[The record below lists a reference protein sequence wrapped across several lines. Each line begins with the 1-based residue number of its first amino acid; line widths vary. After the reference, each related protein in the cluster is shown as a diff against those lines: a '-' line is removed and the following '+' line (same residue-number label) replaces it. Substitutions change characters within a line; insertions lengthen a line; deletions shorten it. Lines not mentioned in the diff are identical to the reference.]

1 MSLMSLG
8 VFWLQLPLF
17 LGNLSSVMSS
27 GVNLGPAV
35 KNRTTRYKP
44 KNQPEKWMEMAISNH
59 FLCKDLESS
68 TIYK

>member
-17 LGNLSSVMSS
+17 LGKLSSVMSS

-35 KNRTTRYKP
+35 KNRTIPDT
-44 KNQPEKWMEMAISNH
+44 NQRTSLNG
-59 FLCKDLESS
+59 
-68 TIYK
+68 